1 MKTLTINLSDE
12 LAGKLNNL
20 SQVYKIPEATL
31 LNKALEIAIED
42 LEDIYL
48 SEIAYDE
55 FKKSNEQAISLEEME
70 KRLGLE
76 D

>member
-20 SQVYKIPEATL
+20 SQAYKIPESTL

>member
-1 MKTLTINLSDE
+1 MKTLTINVSDE

-20 SQVYKIPEATL
+20 SQAYKIPESTL

-70 KRLGLE
+70 KKLGLE

>member
-1 MKTLTINLSDE
+1 MKTLTINVSDE

-20 SQVYKIPEATL
+20 SQAYKIPESTL

>member
-1 MKTLTINLSDE
+1 MKTLTINVSDE

-20 SQVYKIPEATL
+20 SQAYKIPESTL

-55 FKKSNEQAISLEEME
+55 FKKSNEEAISLEEME